1 MYLYMY
7 LYPFITSFWLFL
19 EIFSDPSLFFY
30 RGLLIFLSDKFG
42 FLSLYYILL
51 YTILV
56 LFDIWLPFDLYI
68 TSPACTSHYYVDGNL
83 SLNLFLQLFSP
94 CLRYML
100 SYTASFYFLSSV
112 NGFLIE
118 IFILTAFVFQNFIL
132 SLWVLLFTHSVPFS
146 ISCKAAL
153 VVMNCFNFCFS
164 VRLFCLLF

>member
-68 TSPACTSHYYVDGNL
+68 TSPACTSHYYVDGHL
-83 SLNLFLQLFSP
+83 SLNLFFTTVLPMFKVYVVLYCFLLFSEFCQWFFNRNIHFN
-94 CLRYML
+94 CLCVSEL
-100 SYTASFYFLSSV
+100 HTVTLGPSF
-112 NGFLIE
+112 
-118 IFILTAFVFQNFIL
+118 
-132 SLWVLLFTHSVPFS
+132 HSQCP
-146 ISCKAAL
+146 L
-153 VVMNCFNFCFS
+153 
-164 VRLFCLLF
+164 